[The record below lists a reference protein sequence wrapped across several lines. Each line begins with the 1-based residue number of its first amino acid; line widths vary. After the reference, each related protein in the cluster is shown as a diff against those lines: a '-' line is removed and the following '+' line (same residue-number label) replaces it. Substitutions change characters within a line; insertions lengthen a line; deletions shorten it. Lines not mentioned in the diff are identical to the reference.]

1 MRTTILLTI
10 EPDMKDNVT
19 VDLSLSSHIRRVA
32 LKRFLDLGREET
44 GAALVITLAVF
55 LLMYLGIMGV
65 FAAST
70 AMKERIHLQN
80 ACDAAAYS
88 AAVVQA
94 DTLSRIATINRAMS
108 WTYVDM
114 TRLQMDYIV
123 RHWLGHTYRHYNED
137 WHGGKDEKGRKHD
150 SLEDYNDNSIPKAL
164 GLGLISLPPLYI
176 PHNGPCGQHKGGF
189 GKGYYI
195 GADGT
200 LLTSYMVHLNG
211 RSPLK
216 YRLPKG
222 AGNTRF
228 PNVSSGHNK
237 LIQLVLAELTQ
248 ADLEYKRKY
257 SVFDLAQQTP
267 QLATD
272 AADIVS
278 MSYDIFSDYDV
289 SAQTRIVLLDNI
301 KQVGDVLLNWN
312 ASGSKAED
320 IAPKFDIAGTVGIPG
335 IPELMKIQI
344 ALDKL
349 AIARMNVCIRKL
361 ALALPERIDNCVKN
375 IIDANL
381 GNTIYTID
389 DKQVHYMVNRYKA
402 LSNELA
408 GQLPSYLMSFAD
420 PDNMGYLRDVFNN
433 VEYENRF
440 LSFSGHNKG
449 ILKEFDTGINQ
460 WFVRGN
466 GNSRTDGSYGIQ
478 RSYKHWADSN
488 QPLAR
493 FHATHSPLMPTCW
506 NTEKLEGAD
515 PSVALFSEWQWWS
528 DTWFCFD
535 VLTPAGTIHVHLE
548 MPHAWELWP
557 SKATCS
563 HKSKP
568 GILGLKSGKVI
579 TPDWSSFFGGSF
591 FKNIAEKAYGD
602 GYKGPSWRHPLG
614 KVKKKNIY
622 YSVPSDYL
630 SQINNLLGSLDDL
643 LGNYERIGSYHDGCS
658 VYPEVFGGIPR
669 GERIFKLTGYS
680 RLYADDPDLY
690 NSSYVGMKA
699 MPLVLDSSYFGK
711 AGTITVGIRREN
723 ENVFL
728 RILGAIEG
736 IFKAFDPDW
745 NGSGEKTYS
754 YVFSSAKAGYKN
766 KDDSASLRSYKVDW
780 DETNQAWNLC
790 QSDWDAVF
798 IPVRHA
804 YSYALG
810 IGGVASWVEG
820 EDNMLEDWVAS
831 DEWKTLDGDTVDSDE
846 SYSSVTAPG
855 GILLGNGHDGVLD
868 WRGLS
873 HVMYH

>member
-44 GAALVITLAVF
+44 GAALVITLAMF

-65 FAAST
+65 FAVST

-123 RHWLGHTYRHYNED
+123 RHWLGHTCAHYNED
-137 WHGGKDEKGRKHD
+137 WHGGKDEKGEKHD
-150 SLEDYNDNSIPKAL
+150 SLEDYNKKSIISEGVGAL
-164 GLGLISLPPLYI
+164 LPTGVISY
-176 PHNGPCGQHKGGF
+176 NGPCGSHKRF
-189 GKGYYI
+189 GTGYYI

-200 LLTSYMVHLNG
+200 PFTPYMVHLNG
-211 RSPLK
+211 CSPST

-222 AGNTRF
+222 AGNTHF
-228 PNVSSGHNK
+228 PNVSSGHNE
-237 LIQLVLAELTQ
+237 LIHAVALELTL
-248 ADLEYKRKY
+248 ADTEYLRKY

-312 ASGSKAED
+312 ASGSKAESD
-320 IAPKFDIAGTVGIPG
+320 LAGTGGIPG
-335 IPELMKIQI
+335 VPELMKIQI

-349 AIARMNVCIRKL
+349 AIARMNVCIREL

-389 DKQVHYMVNRYKA
+389 DNQVHYMVNRYKA

-433 VEYENRF
+433 LEYENRF

-488 QPLAR
+488 QPLAK

-506 NTEKLEGAD
+506 NTEKLEGVN

-528 DTWFCFD
+528 DTWYCFKIW
-535 VLTPAGTIHVHLE
+535 VPFPPGYITIHLNV
-548 MPHAWELWP
+548 PHYKEIWP
-557 SKATCS
+557 SKASCS
-563 HKSKP
+563 HKSNP
-568 GILGLKSGKVI
+568 GLLGLESG
-579 TPDWSSFFGGSF
+579 TLTMPDWKSFLNVDKLISDAKSACIKKRKWRPPKFRSHHYTPNLDFG
-591 FKNIAEKAYGD
+591 
-602 GYKGPSWRHPLG
+602 LG
-614 KVKKKNIY
+614 AIVRKLASIDN
-622 YSVPSDYL
+622 
-630 SQINNLLGSLDDL
+630 L
-643 LGNYERIGSYHDGCS
+643 LGNYEPITSYHDGCFIWPDLLS
-658 VYPEVFGGIPR
+658 PR
-669 GERIFKLTGYS
+669 SSICKFTGYS

-736 IFKAFDPDW
+736 VFKAFDPDW

-810 IGGVASWVEG
+810 AGGVARWMDG
-820 EDNMLEDWVAS
+820 DDDMLEDWVTS

-846 SYSSVTAPG
+846 SYSSVTAPR